1 MTKEQTKLLQD
12 LRAVLLGAMS
22 GDNVGPM
29 TKRGMWEALREL
41 DEWLNKEGSP

>member
-1 MTKEQTKLLQD
+1 MTPERWKLLND

-29 TKRGMWEALREL
+29 TKRGMWEAMREL
-41 DEWLNKEGSP
+41 DAWLAEEER